1 MHLRKRFLKAVH
13 FKPPIMTFKATHIIK
28 KTGEKV
34 ELYDP
39 FPNDLGTVCVL
50 QNNDGPYCGHLMVY
64 PEELEVI
71 K

>member
-1 MHLRKRFLKAVH
+1 MFH
-13 FKPPIMTFKATHIIK
+13 FKSRIMFKATHIIK

-50 QNNDGPYCGHLMVY
+50 QSNDGPYCGHLMLY
-64 PEELEVI
+64 PEEIEVI

>member
-1 MHLRKRFLKAVH
+1 
-13 FKPPIMTFKATHIIK
+13 MTFKATHIIK

-50 QNNDGPYCGHLMVY
+50 QNNVGPYCGHLMVY